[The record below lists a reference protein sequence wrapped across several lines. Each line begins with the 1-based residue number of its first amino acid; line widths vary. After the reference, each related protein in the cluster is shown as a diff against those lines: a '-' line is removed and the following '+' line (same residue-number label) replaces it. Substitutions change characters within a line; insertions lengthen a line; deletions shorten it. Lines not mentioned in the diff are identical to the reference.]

1 MAINV
6 WTFTGNIGRDAEQ
19 RFTPAGDS
27 IVSFPVATQAGFGE
41 KAITTWARCSIFGK
55 RGDSVLPYLNKGQ
68 QVAISGELAAR
79 EWENKD
85 GIKQT
90 SIEVRV
96 NDVQLIGKRED
107 GQQQRQATR
116 QQPAPQTGGG
126 IADMS
131 DDIPFVCPRGL
142 ILHSI

>member
-68 QVAISGELAAR
+68 QVAVSGELAAR

-96 NDVQLIGKRED
+96 NDLQLIGKRDD
-107 GQQQRQATR
+107 GQQQAPQQR
-116 QQPAPQTGGG
+116 QQAPAKPSGG
-126 IADMS
+126 ADEMS
-131 DDIPFVCPRGL
+131 DIPF
-142 ILHSI
+142 